1 MESFQVGFGA
11 VLVSAASVLACGG
24 YPNQGTQNTNLQPR
38 TGTGGFISFRGPPAT
53 GGFPQPQS
61 GGFAGP
67 NGNGNGG
74 PGFRRRRNVDDSP
87 TKDVLSDTIKT
98 STKAERRD
106 GHSNTDRDEQKH
118 RPSPEK
124 TSQRKPHE
132 DGGSKGMPKPELNGD
147 ENRHDGKKSSW
158 GKKDSQ
164 GNDRSEQTVT
174 DKKDEL
180 KNLVI
185 SRTKRSLSDLK
196 NMKEEKSK
204 KCDETKEKEQ
214 YKEDKSDKI
223 TESKSQVVKDSE
235 KHDTSKS
242 CTEKKSVEE
251 IRHEDFP
258 KEGCKKDDESCEC
271 KKDDCTCC
279 DCEECCCCKKKR
291 EQHDESSCSDRK
303 YKKCD

>member
-11 VLVSAASVLACGG
+11 VLLSAASVLACGG
-24 YPNQGTQNTNLQPR
+24 SPTPNQGAQNTNLPPGMSR
-38 TGTGGFISFRGPPAT
+38 TTIVFGGPPPGGFGQP
-53 GGFPQPQS
+53 GFPVQ
-61 GGFAGP
+61 
-67 NGNGNGG
+67 NGNGVGNGG
-74 PGFRRRRNVDDSP
+74 TGFRNRRNVDDSP
-87 TKDVLSDTIKT
+87 TKEVLSETIKT
-98 STKAERRD
+98 STKEERRD

-118 RPSPEK
+118 RPSSEK

-164 GNDRSEQTVT
+164 GNDRSEKTVT

-180 KNLVI
+180 KNLVS
-185 SRTKRSLSDLK
+185 SRSRRSLSDLK
-196 NMKEEKSK
+196 SMKEEKSK
-204 KCDETKEKEQ
+204 KCGETKEKEQ
-214 YKEDKSDKI
+214 YKEDKSEKMC
-223 TESKSQVVKDSE
+223 ESKSQVVKDSE
-235 KHDTSKS
+235 KYDTSKS
-242 CTEKKSVEE
+242 CTETKTAEE
-251 IRHEDFP
+251 SRHEECP
-258 KEGCKKDDESCEC
+258 KEDCKKDDESSEC
-271 KKDDCTCC
+271 KKDDCKCC